1 MAAELLSEMFHEIA
15 GDPVRFAA
23 EVVQFGLLVAIVWV
37 VAIGVG
43 RRSGFVRNM
52 LTERRQRVGD
62 RVQDAR
68 DSVGLLEDARAQA
81 SSKMRVARTEA
92 RRIIGEAKR
101 KAEMIEAEAHAE
113 ADAEAQRIATR
124 AEEALATELAE
135 MHVDIREQLVDLVAQ
150 ATRSVM
156 NERLTLAE
164 QRHLI
169 EGAVLASVDG
179 DTTSSAPREIIAAP
193 LKGGRH

>member
-1 MAAELLSEMFHEIA
+1 MVAELMSEMFHEIT

-37 VAIGVG
+37 VAVGAG

-52 LTERRQRVGD
+52 LAERRQRVAD
-62 RVQDAR
+62 RVQGAQ
-68 DSVGLLEDARAQA
+68 DSVGLLEGARSQA
-81 SSKMRVARTEA
+81 SAKMRAARTEA

-179 DTTSSAPREIIAAP
+179 DPTPPALEAVAAP
-193 LKGGRH
+193 VKGRRH

>member
-1 MAAELLSEMFHEIA
+1 MVAELMSEMLHEIT

-37 VAIGVG
+37 AAVGAG

-52 LTERRQRVGD
+52 LAERRQRVAD
-62 RVQDAR
+62 RVRSAQ
-68 DSVGLLEDARAQA
+68 DSVGLLEGARAQA
-81 SSKMRVARTEA
+81 SAKMRTARTEA

-179 DTTSSAPREIIAAP
+179 DPTPPALEVVAAP
-193 LKGGRH
+193 VKGRRH